1 MSGDGLQAMD
11 TEPSSSDIADARAR
25 IGKENLVSFV
35 IVASGDIGIDVPEVE
50 GIAKLAASTFDFYE
64 LLIVAARPAQDW
76 RAAMAQAAARVT
88 HLRVIT
94 IDVAMEYEELAL
106 ATQRFA
112 IGDIVA
118 TVYPGEVTPAELD
131 RMIGLCAAGEHDV
144 VRAVHAAGASGL
156 VDQIAAQLVGRALRL
171 ATGRDLAAF
180 PARAQVVTRA
190 ALTRLETMGGTLR
203 FFRVLDLPDQFS
215 EGRIELAA
223 PPRRRLLATPGR
235 RLRQTALLVST
246 AAPRLILGLALLCL
260 ALSLTSAAYT
270 GYALLAWALIPDV
283 ADGWT
288 STSVILSLFFCANF
302 AVLAVICLGLLQLLR
317 QGAPD
322 PVNTLAS
329 ETGGGER
336 FGVAERLNVEREVA
350 DAASSSAGGAR

>member
-1 MSGDGLQAMD
+1 MGGDGFPAAGSD
-11 TEPSSSDIADARAR
+11 PSALAIADASAR

-35 IVASGDIGIDVPEVE
+35 IVASGDLETDAPE
-50 GIAKLAASTFDFYE
+50 IARLATLATAKFDYHE
-64 LLIVAARPAQDW
+64 ILIVAARPAPGW
-76 RAAMAQAAARVT
+76 RAAMAETAAQVA

-94 IDVAMEYEELAL
+94 IDVPMEYEELAL
-106 ATQRFA
+106 ATLRFA

-118 TVYPGEVTPAELD
+118 TVYPGEVTPDELD
-131 RMIGLCAAGEHDV
+131 RMIGLCAAGGHDL

-156 VDQIAAQLVGRALRL
+156 AEQVASRLVGQALRL
-171 ATGRDLAAF
+171 ATGRELAAF
-180 PARAQVVTRA
+180 PARALVVTRA

-215 EGRIELAA
+215 EARIELAA
-223 PPRRRLLATPGR
+223 APRRRLLATPGR
-235 RLRQTALLVST
+235 RLRLTAVLVST

-260 ALSLTSAAYT
+260 ALSLASAGYT
-270 GYALLAWALIPDV
+270 IYALLAWAILPDI

-336 FGVAERLNVEREVA
+336 FGGAERLNVEREAA
-350 DAASSSAGGAR
+350 DAAAGSAGGLR